1 MIDRCAM
8 SYPDALKAL
17 ASEIARLL
25 PETVLV
31 TDYPMAEHTTMRVG
45 GCADLAVLPESTKSL
60 CEAARLCSLY
70 RIPFAVLGR
79 GSNLICADAGYRG
92 VILSTERLKT
102 ITLKSETTIYAECGV
117 TLNALADSALE
128 AGLTGAE
135 FLYGIPGSVGGGL
148 TMNAGAYGGQMSD
161 LVECCE
167 LFDVARNL
175 RVSVPVAGCRYGYR
189 SSIFLSDRNLIALSC
204 TIRLSRGDSGEIR
217 DLMRS
222 HLSSRREKQPLEYP
236 SSGSF
241 FKRCEG
247 YFTAKLIDEAG
258 LKGKTVGGAQISE
271 KHAGFLINRGGA
283 TCADILTLEEQVRSE
298 LRRRYGV
305 EIEREV
311 ELLG

>member
-25 PETVLV
+25 PEAVLV

-117 TLNALADSALE
+117 TL
-128 AGLTGAE
+128 
-135 FLYGIPGSVGGGL
+135 
-148 TMNAGAYGGQMSD
+148 
-161 LVECCE
+161 
-167 LFDVARNL
+167 
-175 RVSVPVAGCRYGYR
+175 
-189 SSIFLSDRNLIALSC
+189 LSLIH
-204 TIRLSRGDSGEIR
+204 I
-217 DLMRS
+217 
-222 HLSSRREKQPLEYP
+222 
-236 SSGSF
+236 
-241 FKRCEG
+241 
-247 YFTAKLIDEAG
+247 
-258 LKGKTVGGAQISE
+258 
-271 KHAGFLINRGGA
+271 
-283 TCADILTLEEQVRSE
+283 
-298 LRRRYGV
+298 
-305 EIEREV
+305 
-311 ELLG
+311 